1 MAKGSNLFQNAY
13 RKGTRQVLRLGTL
26 WHAVA
31 ALQTILVC
39 GLAVMKLSF
48 TGTLKHDTP
57 ATIGYITLIRGY
69 CIEVYRSI
77 YIYMHVFLELKG
89 MEFCRLKNNN
99 LSASA
104 LGDGQQAHVARG
116 LGQGSTG
123 RAWPAV

>member
-77 YIYMHVFLELKG
+77 YIYACFPRTEG
-89 MEFCRLKNNN
+89 YGI
-99 LSASA
+99 LSAKE
-104 LGDGQQAHVARG
+104 QQLVSVGPR
-116 LGQGSTG
+116 
-123 RAWPAV
+123 